1 MGPADFLNFP
11 LEGGGNLQFKQ
22 KNTYSPPP
30 PPPQKK

>member
-22 KNTYSPPP
+22 KNTEDRKSVV
-30 PPPQKK
+30 